1 MMMMMKEEMK
11 VFILCVCI
19 YMKFKY
25 NSYLND

>member
-1 MMMMMKEEMK
+1 MMMMKEEMK
-11 VFILCVCI
+11 AFILCVYI